1 MSTQTDPTVRVPASL
16 VSASNSAQEYAQA
29 ARSKNTKRAY
39 RASWRDFEDWC
50 EQVGIVALPAT
61 PETVAMYLSAR
72 ALQLKVGT
80 LGHRLAAIAVAHK
93 VAGYPNPTSKREEP
107 LASIWAGIKR
117 KRGQRKTQKM
127 PLLEAHLRKIIK
139 LKDAE
144 THSAIGEL
152 RWIRDRALLL
162 VGFAGALRRSE
173 LVDID
178 IKDLTFDERGL
189 RLYIP
194 RSKTDVGG
202 EGVEIGIPATGTATC
217 PVRAVKEWMEAAGL
231 DEGKV
236 FRAVRHGG
244 IITESL
250 STRVVAN
257 LVKRYAGDIGLDPG
271 GFSGHSLRSGL
282 ITQAAT
288 NGAREVDIMRHSRHK
303 SVPVLRQYVRKATV
317 WEDNAAAKALG

>member
-117 KRGQRKTQKM
+117 KRGTAQ
-127 PLLEAHLRKIIK
+127 
-139 LKDAE
+139 D
-144 THSAIGEL
+144 
-152 RWIRDRALLL
+152 
-162 VGFAGALRRSE
+162 SE
-173 LVDID
+173 D
-178 IKDLTFDERGL
+178 
-189 RLYIP
+189 
-194 RSKTDVGG
+194 
-202 EGVEIGIPATGTATC
+202 
-217 PVRAVKEWMEAAGL
+217 
-231 DEGKV
+231 
-236 FRAVRHGG
+236 
-244 IITESL
+244 
-250 STRVVAN
+250 
-257 LVKRYAGDIGLDPG
+257 
-271 GFSGHSLRSGL
+271 
-282 ITQAAT
+282 AAT
-288 NGAREVDIMRHSRHK
+288 
-303 SVPVLRQYVRKATV
+303 
-317 WEDNAAAKALG
+317 